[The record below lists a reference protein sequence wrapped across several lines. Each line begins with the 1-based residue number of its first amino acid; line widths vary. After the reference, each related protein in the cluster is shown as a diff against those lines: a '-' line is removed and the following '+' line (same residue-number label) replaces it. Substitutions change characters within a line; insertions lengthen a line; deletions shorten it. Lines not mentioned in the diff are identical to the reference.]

1 MGTLPPVTKWKMN
14 VPNPAVNSAV
24 AGLIP
29 MSSGTSTVAPNA
41 TKRNCTPTRVF
52 FVSDSCSVS
61 ILFCCS
67 YFTSITRYLLVDQNI
82 CGLLMRSTY
91 CLLASCC
98 RVYELDGCMVRMRA
112 DLE

>member
-1 MGTLPPVTKWKMN
+1 MEKIPQNKKKRVIYVT
-14 VPNPAVNSAV
+14 PQ
-24 AGLIP
+24 GIP
-29 MSSGTSTVAPNA
+29 FTQAKARELAAQDELLLLCGHYEGIDE
-41 TKRNCTPTRVF
+41 RVLEE
-52 FVSDSCSVS
+52 VVTDY